1 MCHLTFIKLSKDAG
15 GFMVDICGHYNF
27 FGYLLMQVGVKDFY
41 LICSTF
47 IRRKYFHC
55 FKNFLSFRNNME
67 CCLGCLYYIYIYVVK
82 KDGQCVHLVITNPPV
97 APWVTMHE
105 MRWWDECMS
114 YHGAPGG
121 HIVCLFWLHI
131 YYAHLTSVGFEH
143 CVSWIT

>member
-67 CCLGCLYYIYIYVVK
+67 CCLGCLYYIYICCQK
-82 KDGQCVHLVITNPPV
+82 RRTMCPPGYYQS
-97 APWVTMHE
+97 ASGP
-105 MRWWDECMS
+105 MS
-114 YHGAPGG
+114 YHAWDEMMRWVHELPWGTGRA
-121 HIVCLFWLHI
+121 HCLSFLATYILCSSYFCGIWAL
-131 YYAHLTSVGFEH
+131 